1 MKKGETVKAAGHKT
15 ELKNTKAASCTE
27 DGYTGDEVC
36 TVCGETVKKGEAVKA
51 AGHDYVNGVC
61 SVCGEKDPS
70 YNPFKDVKHNAYYD
84 AILWANANGITNGK
98 TEDTFAPDD
107 GCTRAQIVTFLYR
120 AAGSPEVKNVKN
132 PFTDV
137 SESSVY
143 YKAIMWAVENGI
155 TKGTT
160 DTTFSPNAVCTRAQ
174 IVVFLYRASGDDAS
188 NLKLQFTDVP
198 ANAWCAEAV
207 AWAVSK
213 GITNGTTA
221 TTFSPNA
228 TCTRA
233 QAVTFIYRAQ

>member
-1 MKKGETVKAAGHKT
+1 MLTDKK
-15 ELKNTKAASCTE
+15 
-27 DGYTGDEVC
+27 
-36 TVCGETVKKGEAVKA
+36 
-51 AGHDYVNGVC
+51 
-61 SVCGEKDPS
+61 
-70 YNPFKDVKHNAYYD
+70 
-84 AILWANANGITNGK
+84 
-98 TEDTFAPDD
+98 
-107 GCTRAQIVTFLYR
+107 
-120 AAGSPEVKNVKN
+120 
-132 PFTDV
+132 
-137 SESSVY
+137 SE
-143 YKAIMWAVENGI
+143 KAIMWAVENGI

-174 IVVFLYRASGDDAS
+174 IVVFLYRASGDDTS

>member
-1 MKKGETVKAAGHKT
+1 
-15 ELKNTKAASCTE
+15 
-27 DGYTGDEVC
+27 
-36 TVCGETVKKGEAVKA
+36 
-51 AGHDYVNGVC
+51 
-61 SVCGEKDPS
+61 
-70 YNPFKDVKHNAYYD
+70 
-84 AILWANANGITNGK
+84 
-98 TEDTFAPDD
+98 
-107 GCTRAQIVTFLYR
+107 
-120 AAGSPEVKNVKN
+120 
-132 PFTDV
+132 
-137 SESSVY
+137 
-143 YKAIMWAVENGI
+143 MWAVENGI

-198 ANAWCAEAV
+198 ATAWCAEAV

-213 GITNGTTA
+213 DITNGTTA

>member
-1 MKKGETVKAAGHKT
+1 MERAI
-15 ELKNTKAASCTE
+15 
-27 DGYTGDEVC
+27 GY
-36 TVCGETVKKGEAVKA
+36 
-51 AGHDYVNGVC
+51 
-61 SVCGEKDPS
+61 
-70 YNPFKDVKHNAYYD
+70 NAYKLD
-84 AILWANANGITNGK
+84 RDSNFFAKQLAAANWQK
-98 TEDTFAPDD
+98 
-107 GCTRAQIVTFLYR
+107 
-120 AAGSPEVKNVKN
+120 
-132 PFTDV
+132 
-137 SESSVY
+137 SE
-143 YKAIMWAVENGI
+143 KAIMWAVENGI

-174 IVVFLYRASGDDAS
+174 IVVFLYRASGDDAP

>member
-1 MKKGETVKAAGHKT
+1 MERAI
-15 ELKNTKAASCTE
+15 
-27 DGYTGDEVC
+27 GY
-36 TVCGETVKKGEAVKA
+36 
-51 AGHDYVNGVC
+51 
-61 SVCGEKDPS
+61 
-70 YNPFKDVKHNAYYD
+70 NAYKLD
-84 AILWANANGITNGK
+84 RDSNFFAKQLAAANWQK
-98 TEDTFAPDD
+98 
-107 GCTRAQIVTFLYR
+107 
-120 AAGSPEVKNVKN
+120 
-132 PFTDV
+132 
-137 SESSVY
+137 SE
-143 YKAIMWAVENGI
+143 KAIMWAVENGI

-160 DTTFSPNAVCTRAQ
+160 GTTFSPNAVCTRAQ